1 MSVQGWCNVRY
12 RWFSLHAAVKIEGT
26 NRAGLR
32 QLLHYGARPSVNLS
46 LLSYVELDGPDQG
59 SSELAQLD

>member
-1 MSVQGWCNVRY
+1 MRY